1 MKRVEKHIGRL
12 LVWIAMF
19 LVSGNVAF
27 AAESL
32 SDKAKTTI
40 VSELQKNDNTPF
52 VYHEISIGEASQTVS
67 QNEYLGL
74 GLFGMFYSGQDFS
87 FARVSILN
95 NSSYSLKDKRELI
108 FQYLFPFHFFW

>member
-12 LVWIAMF
+12 LVWIVFF
-19 LVSGNVAF
+19 LVTGNVAF
-27 AAESL
+27 AAESF

-40 VSELQKNDNTPF
+40 VSELQKDDNKPF

-74 GLFGMFYSGQDFS
+74 GLFGVFFSGQDFS
-87 FARVSILN
+87 FARVSISY

-108 FQYLFPFHFFW
+108 FQHLFPFHFFW